1 MDSSDSDIDPE
12 EFKRI
17 YAKLEKKI
25 QQSREV

>member
-17 YAKLEKKI
+17 YSKLEKKI
-25 QQSREV
+25 QQSKEA